1 MLNQH
6 KSHLFSTYT
15 TILQHLAEI
24 RQVVT
29 AGKSP
34 TGARVKPLA
43 EPLRDKL
50 LALLDSAA
58 SDLEEA
64 VRTFVPDFE
73 RATTEVGGI
82 AATRMWANILLRTV
96 EELVEDIHPK
106 EMSRHYGAIG
116 EEEAD
121 LLREKVEPVLASIRK
136 GMKLLE

>member
-1 MLNQH
+1 MLDQH
-6 KSHLFSTYT
+6 KSHLLSTYT

-29 AGKSP
+29 AGRSP
-34 TGARVKPLA
+34 AGARVKPLA
-43 EPLRDKL
+43 EPLRNKFV
-50 LALLDSAA
+50 ALLDSAA

-82 AATRMWANILLRTV
+82 AATRMWANVLLRTV

-106 EMSRHYGAIG
+106 EMSRHYSAIG

>member
-34 TGARVKPLA
+34 AGARVKPLA

-73 RATTEVGGI
+73 RATAEVGGI

>member
-15 TILQHLAEI
+15 TVLQHLAEI

-34 TGARVKPLA
+34 TGARVKPLP

-58 SDLEEA
+58 ADLEEA

-73 RATTEVGGI
+73 RATTEVGGV
-82 AATRMWANILLRTV
+82 AATRMWASILLRTV
-96 EELVEDIHPK
+96 EELVEDIYPR
-106 EMSRHYGAIG
+106 EMSRHYGEIG
-116 EEEAD
+116 EEDAD
-121 LLREKVEPVLASIRK
+121 LLREKVEPVLANIRN
-136 GMKLLE
+136 GMELLE

>member
-24 RQVVT
+24 RQVMT
-29 AGKSP
+29 AVKSP
-34 TGARVKPLA
+34 AGARVKPLP

-50 LALLDSAA
+50 LAVLDSAA
-58 SDLEEA
+58 ADLEEV

-82 AATRMWANILLRTV
+82 AATRMWASILLRTV

-106 EMSRHYGAIG
+106 EMGRHYGEIG

-121 LLREKVEPVLASIRK
+121 LLREKVEPVLARIRK

>member
-34 TGARVKPLA
+34 TGARVKPLP

-50 LALLDSAA
+50 LALLDGAA
-58 SDLEEA
+58 ADLEKA

-73 RATTEVGGI
+73 RATTEVGSL
-82 AATRMWANILLRTV
+82 AATRMWASILLRTV

-106 EMSRHYGAIG
+106 EMSRHYGEIG

>member
-1 MLNQH
+1 MLNHH

-15 TILQHLAEI
+15 TIVQHLVEI

-34 TGARVKPLA
+34 TGARVKPLP

-58 SDLEEA
+58 ADLEEA

-73 RATTEVGGI
+73 RATTEVGDV
-82 AATRMWANILLRTV
+82 AATRMWASILLRTV

-106 EMSRHYGAIG
+106 ELSRHYGEIG

-121 LLREKVEPVLASIRK
+121 LLQEKVEPVLASIRN
-136 GMKLLE
+136 GMKLLK